1 MTTQDLQNAEAS
13 AFAAKQSAFRAYFA
27 AAGTEAEAAA
37 SAAYDSAFRAY
48 VAALDAWT
56 ASGKGGAL

>member
-1 MTTQDLQNAEAS
+1 MTTNLERAEAQ
-13 AFAAKQSAFRAYFA
+13 AFAAKQSAFRAYLA
-27 AAGTEAEAAA
+27 STGTEAEAAA

-56 ASGKGGAL
+56 AGVKGGAL